1 MISHF
6 SHTNCTQLFPI
17 FQIPDDVSGSKCGQ
31 QKNQALCLILPYLY
45 KHVHVIIID
54 ISGASVTSIP
64 KQIAEQALIANVV
77 K

>member
-1 MISHF
+1 MWTTKES
-6 SHTNCTQLFPI
+6 STLL
-17 FQIPDDVSGSKCGQ
+17 DSS
-31 QKNQALCLILPYLY
+31 LIY